1 MKLIKNDKLE
11 CQIADVAEVAGYLWQ
26 RGWAERNGGNIS
38 VNITDLLTDEEKVL
52 PAISERYP
60 LPKVMNALKGNFF
73 LVTGTN
79 RRMRYVASH
88 PMEIGMKLSPIIR
101 YGLRRNFLRISRC
114 TTI

>member
-52 PAISERYP
+52 PAISE
-60 LPKVMNALKGNFF
+60 
-73 LVTGTN
+73 
-79 RRMRYVASH
+79 
-88 PMEIGMKLSPIIR
+88 
-101 YGLRRNFLRISRC
+101 
-114 TTI
+114 

>member
-38 VNITDLLTDEEKVL
+38 VNVTDLLTDEEKAL

-73 LVTGTN
+73 LVQVRTGVCV
-79 RRMRYVASH
+79 MS
-88 PMEIGMKLSPIIR
+88 
-101 YGLRRNFLRISRC
+101 LRTRWKIWP
-114 TTI
+114 